1 MRTWV
6 TVWEVPTEIEI
17 TLVSSSNWTA
27 SGTHDGRT
35 LEVRGWSA
43 DSAAKI
49 WKSAAEYPS
58 D

>member
-1 MRTWV
+1 MRIWV
-6 TVWEVPTEIEI
+6 SVWEVPIEIEI
-17 TLVSSSNWTA
+17 SRVSSSHWTA
-27 SGTHDGRT
+27 SGRHGGRS
-35 LEVRGWSA
+35 LDVRGWSA